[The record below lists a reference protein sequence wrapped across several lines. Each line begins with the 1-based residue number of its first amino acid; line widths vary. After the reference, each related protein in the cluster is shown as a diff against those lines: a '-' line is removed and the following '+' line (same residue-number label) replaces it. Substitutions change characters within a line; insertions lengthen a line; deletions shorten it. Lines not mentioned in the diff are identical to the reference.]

1 MNCLVGDIEWDSP
14 LEPDSDQCLIYGIR
28 RLVEIRS
35 ENVTRSKPAW
45 SVGETENM
53 QQENNAANYSA
64 VVASQQHTVP
74 ATNPRLSDKATSQAS
89 YAIAIS
95 ASLKTNMPP
104 SFEGNGATTT
114 LRGESS
120 TVDSTKNTLQMVST
134 PQLLPQGRPAS
145 AAAPHDFVSAPSST
159 TTQIAQQTHASLVPT
174 PTTGTTTTSIAS
186 HVGVHSGPAA
196 SAPPLTRV
204 ARGQLAYD
212 TQRIDARTAR
222 RLLGNRASA
231 ARSQQRR
238 ADRVREVEAALARSF
253 AENKALREQLE
264 ATLRIIKQLGHPA
277 PPAALPPPDPLE
289 LPARGHLAATPP
301 AL

>member
-14 LEPDSDQCLIYGIR
+14 LEPDSDQCLIDGIR

-35 ENVTRSKPAW
+35 ENVTMSKPAW
-45 SVGETENM
+45 SVNENQCEDM
-53 QQENNAANYSA
+53 QQEKNAVNYST
-64 VVASQQHTVP
+64 VVALQQHTEPV
-74 ATNPRLSDKATSQAS
+74 TNARLSDKAS

-104 SFEGNGATTT
+104 SSEGNGETAT
-114 LRGESS
+114 LGSESS
-120 TVDSTKNTLQMVST
+120 TVDSTRNTLQMVLT

-145 AAAPHDFVSAPSST
+145 AAAPHDFVSTFSST

-196 SAPPLTRV
+196 SAPPVTRV

-222 RLLGNRASA
+222 RLLGNRAGA

-277 PPAALPPPDPLE
+277 PPAALPPPEPLPVLE
-289 LPARGHLAATPP
+289 LPSSRSESC
-301 AL
+301 